1 MSYSYGVFFAQHYC
15 NHVETKGAV
24 LNIMGCE
31 KIAGGPE
38 HSDFLDRGDG
48 RLGWAK
54 TFVRPGLYLDKDNT
68 TVGIDHNQ
76 VDFAGLAG
84 EVASELLEALAFEEP
99 LATFFTPSAEE
110 LAIRQQPAFVQQQT
124 HHN

>member
-1 MSYSYGVFFAQHYC
+1 MSCLRLAFFAQHYC
-15 NHVETKGAV
+15 NNVEAKRAV
-24 LNIMGCE
+24 LYILGCK

-38 HSDFLDRGDG
+38 HSDFLGRRDG

-54 TFVRPGLYLDKDNT
+54 TFVRPGLYLDENNSA
-68 TVGIDHNQ
+68 VGIDHNQ

-84 EVASELLEALAFEEP
+84 KVASELLEALAFEKL
-99 LATFFTPSAEE
+99 LAAFFTPSTEE
-110 LAIRQQPAFVQQQT
+110 PAVRQQPAFVQQQT